1 MKKIIYVLL
10 FLLPINGAFAM
21 GNKPADEKKE
31 FRFEDYKNAE
41 EAEAALLKFHPIGSS
56 IDSIKS
62 TLENAG
68 AECNYRARSNKKIFQ
83 PQEDGDFLIC
93 NITKKGIITNKES
106 RVIVD
111 ISPKDYDK
119 ILNLKTLYLN
129 HLKFIP

>member
-31 FRFEDYKNAE
+31 FRFEDYENAE
-41 EAEAALLKFHPIGSS
+41 EAEAALLKLHPIGSS

-68 AECNYRARSNKKIFQ
+68 AECNFISKDKIIDKIDKEEDYLFCSYNK
-83 PQEDGDFLIC
+83 PFLIFLYEWR
-93 NITKKGIITNKES
+93 IIIYPSFRDKEKIKGIK
-106 RVIVD
+106 V
-111 ISPKDYDK
+111 
-119 ILNLKTLYLN
+119 
-129 HLKFIP
+129 HKFFHTI